1 MRAASF
7 TCNKEEYG
15 KQINLG
21 QSNIKFLVFSKLS
34 NLTLSAKNY
43 AKTAML
49 EHCEVPLFVFF
60 CFVQPRQSRAFLNG
74 IQCFKNGQYTFFAR
88 KTAVNLL
95 PCIEAFDAVYFCVLY
110 FFFLMKLKKPRLKLL
125 NIQ

>member
-1 MRAASF
+1 MRAAYF

-15 KQINLG
+15 KRINLG

-43 AKTAML
+43 AETAKL
-49 EHCEVPLFVFF
+49 EHCEVLLFVFF

-88 KTAVNLL
+88 KTSVNLL
-95 PCIEAFDAVYFCVLY
+95 PCVEAFDAVYFCVLC
-110 FFFLMKLKKPRLKLL
+110 FFFLTKLKKPRLKLL
-125 NIQ
+125 NVQ

>member
-15 KQINLG
+15 KRINLG
-21 QSNIKFLVFSKLS
+21 QSNIKYLIFLVFSKLS

-49 EHCEVPLFVFF
+49 EHCEVLLFVFF

-88 KTAVNLL
+88 KTSVNLL
-95 PCIEAFDAVYFCVLY
+95 PCTEAIDAVYFCAPY
-110 FFFLMKLKKPRLKLL
+110 FFFLTKLNKPRL
-125 NIQ
+125 NC